1 MPGNRKRLQDTIQQ
15 PDTLHCYGQSIH
27 NSGNGQ
33 GVAMKNKRSP
43 IKRWFFTG
51 LILLVPIM
59 VTVYLFLSIMRAMDS
74 LVGLIPLSWQPDQ
87 LLGFHIP
94 GLGVLFTLV
103 TVLLTGMIG
112 ASFIGRWLVGLG
124 EGIVER
130 IPLVRSVYGALKN
143 VLETVLRDN
152 QDSFR
157 RVVLIE
163 YPRPSSYALGFVSG
177 SGRGEVQHATKE
189 NVITVFV
196 PTAPNPTSGFLL
208 YVPEKDTIPLSMS
221 VEDGMKSVISAGVIT
236 PDWTPPAQ

>member
-1 MPGNRKRLQDTIQQ
+1 
-15 PDTLHCYGQSIH
+15 
-27 NSGNGQ
+27 
-33 GVAMKNKRSP
+33 MKKRSP

-59 VTVYLFLSIMRAMDS
+59 VTIYLFLSIVQAMD
-74 LVGLIPLSWQPDQ
+74 GLIGLAPYAWQPDQ

-94 GLGVLFTLV
+94 GLGVLFTLAI
-103 TVLLTGMIG
+103 VLITGMLG
-112 ASFIGRWLVGLG
+112 TSFIGRWLVGLG
-124 EGIVER
+124 EKMVER

-163 YPRPSSYALGFVSG
+163 YPRQGSYALGFVSG
-177 SGRGEVQHATKE
+177 SGHGEVQKLTKE
-189 NVITVFV
+189 DVITVFV

-221 VEDGMKSVISAGVIT
+221 VEDGMKCVISAGVIT
-236 PDWTPPAQ
+236 PTWTPPAQ